1 MTSPLDPLLHQPV
14 RTRLAAFL
22 AARGEA
28 TFTEL
33 RQALEVTDGNLE
45 AHLKKLTGA
54 GYVDT
59 RKARSR
65 GRPQTLYSLSEQ
77 GHAAFVGYV
86 ETLHAL
92 LPEPDDDAAPSSD
105 ALPNL

>member
-1 MTSPLDPLLHQPV
+1 MTTPLDPLLHQPV

-33 RQALEVTDGNLE
+33 KEALEVTDGNLE
-45 AHLKKLTGA
+45 AHLKKLVGA
-54 GYVDT
+54 GYIGT
-59 RKARSR
+59 RKTR
-65 GRPQTLYSLSEQ
+65 GRRRPQTIYSLSPQ
-77 GHAAFVGYV
+77 GRDAFAAYV

-92 LPEPDDDAAPSSD
+92 LPDPDGETSPAGDPLSTR
-105 ALPNL
+105 